1 MRKFILLLIASI
13 ACSFTSYAQSAQEV
27 GVDGI
32 MLGMKLSDAIFY
44 VGRQG
49 DFKLTY
55 KNNNWY
61 RYENTAGNV
70 YTLYFDSNKV
80 INRIYKKSDMG
91 TVRSAIE
98 AHFYSAYAD
107 IIYKYG
113 EPLLKSNSSLIWRGD
128 NYKIELS
135 FISSYNGYVNG
146 YYVVQNY
153 EIAE

>member
-1 MRKFILLLIASI
+1 MKKIIFVIIASFV
-13 ACSFTSYAQSAQEV
+13 CSFTSYAQQVQEV

-32 MLGMKLSDAIFY
+32 MLGMKLNDAIFY

-49 DFKLTY
+49 DFKLTN

-61 RYENTAGNV
+61 EYKNTAGHV
-70 YTLYFDSNKV
+70 YTLYFDSNRV
-80 INRIYKKSDMG
+80 INRIYKSEVG
-91 TVRSAIE
+91 TVKNVME
-98 AHFYSAYAD
+98 THFYSAYAD

-135 FISSYNGYVNG
+135 FTSSYNGYVTG

>member
-13 ACSFTSYAQSAQEV
+13 ACSFTSYAQQVQEV

-49 DFKLTY
+49 DFKLTN

-61 RYENTAGNV
+61 EYENTAGIV

-80 INRIYKKSDMG
+80 INRIYKSDGG
-91 TVRSAIE
+91 TVQSAME
-98 AHFYSAYAD
+98 ARFYSAYAD

-113 EPLLKSNSSLIWRGD
+113 EPLFKSNSSLIWRGD

-146 YYVVQNY
+146 YSVVQNY